1 MAIVMLAVFDPE
13 ELPGVHPSRLFSKMD
28 VASYNDG
35 WNAVR
40 RVMDNCIS
48 KYLAINKTMHE
59 NGGGINFKSDTGWSQ
74 IGTLHLPNAFGESL
88 SDVNIFLQEAK
99 ALLVSSYGIQ
109 IRK

>member
-40 RVMDNCIS
+40 QVMDSCIS
-48 KYLAINKTMHE
+48 KIAINKTMHE
-59 NGGGINFKSDTGWSQ
+59 TGSGVNFLSDTGWSP
-74 IGTLHLPNAFGESL
+74 IGTLHLPNPFGESVA
-88 SDVNIFLQEAK
+88 DVNIVLQEAK
-99 ALLVSSYGIQ
+99 ALSVSSYGIQ
-109 IRK
+109 IRQ

>member
-40 RVMDNCIS
+40 QVMDNCIS
-48 KYLAINKTMHE
+48 KILAINKTMHE
-59 NGGGINFKSDTGWSQ
+59 NGSGVNFLSDTGWSP
-74 IGTLHLPNAFGESL
+74 IGTLHLPKPFGESVA
-88 SDVNIFLQEAK
+88 DANVVLQEAK
-99 ALLVSSYGIQ
+99 ALLASSYGIQ
-109 IRK
+109 VRK